1 MILKKLQ
8 KVEDAI
14 IVASFALMVICS
26 FASVVNRN
34 FIKIALPWLDEM
46 ATFCMIYMALLGT
59 EEGLR
64 DGSQIAVTALVN
76 KFHGLKKMY
85 LQIISKSI
93 VTVFSGIVFG
103 YSVKMVIAQGI
114 SGQMSAALHIP
125 IAIPYMA
132 LVISFGIITVIQGIT
147 VLKMIYDASKGK
159 FPKDR
164 KEVQA

>member
-1 MILKKLQ
+1 
-8 KVEDAI
+8 
-14 IVASFALMVICS
+14 
-26 FASVVNRN
+26 
-34 FIKIALPWLDEM
+34 
-46 ATFCMIYMALLGT
+46 
-59 EEGLR
+59 
-64 DGSQIAVTALVN
+64 
-76 KFHGLKKMY
+76 MY